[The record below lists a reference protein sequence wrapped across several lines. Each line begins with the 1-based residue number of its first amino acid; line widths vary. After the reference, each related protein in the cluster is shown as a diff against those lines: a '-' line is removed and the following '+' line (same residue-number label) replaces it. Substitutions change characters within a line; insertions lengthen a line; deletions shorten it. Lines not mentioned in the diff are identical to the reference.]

1 MKRNPLAFTLIELL
15 VVISIITLLIGIL
28 LPALAS
34 ARDAA
39 HTTKCLSNL
48 KQMGL
53 IHYYYGNDHKG
64 SIVYPRI
71 KSGWAGNPYT
81 SDYMWFQVLSKYTNG
96 KDDRSTSTRD
106 QLSPIFTGCPNWN
119 YMATDS
125 YRSGYGI
132 VQRLKT
138 SKLVTGSFYNEQ
150 YNRAK
155 HQHPNDSY
163 NSSSSTLPYAPPNTP
178 AWRYED
184 LLFPSRR
191 IINGDSQGQ
200 YVDCG
205 SSGWAFSTLGN
216 EDPTRHSNF
225 SASNYL
231 YIDGHAGTLNPD
243 DSALAYNKP
252 DASN

>member
-1 MKRNPLAFTLIELL
+1 MSHRPRAFTLIELL
-15 VVISIITLLIGIL
+15 VVISIISLLIAIL

-39 HTTKCLSNL
+39 HTTKWLSNL

-53 IHYYYGNDHKG
+53 THYYYGNDNKN
-64 SIVYPRI
+64 SIVWPRV
-71 KSGWAGNPYT
+71 KVGQAGNPYT
-81 SDYMWFQVLSKYTNG
+81 VDYMWFQMLSKITNG
-96 KDDRSTSTRD
+96 KDDRGSSTRD
-106 QLSPIFTGCPNWN
+106 QISPIFTGCPNWN
-119 YMATDS
+119 YMQTDS
-125 YRSGYGI
+125 YRSGYGM

-138 SKLVTGSFYNEQ
+138 SMLVTGSFYNEQ

-155 HQHPNDSY
+155 YQHPVDTY
-163 NSSSSTLPYAPPNTP
+163 NSSSSTLPFAPPNSP

-205 SSGWAFSTLGN
+205 TSGWAFSTLGN
-216 EDPTRHSNF
+216 EDPLRHSNR
-225 SASNYL
+225 STSNYL
-231 YIDGHAGTLNPD
+231 YVDGHAGTLNPD
-243 DSALAYNKP
+243 DAAQAYNKP
-252 DASN
+252 DQGS